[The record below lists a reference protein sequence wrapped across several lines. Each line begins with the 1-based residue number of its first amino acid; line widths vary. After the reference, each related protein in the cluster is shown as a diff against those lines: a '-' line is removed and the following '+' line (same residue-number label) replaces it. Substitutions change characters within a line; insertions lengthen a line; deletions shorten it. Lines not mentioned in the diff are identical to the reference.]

1 MRPVHQRLLDIALAA
16 LGEAAPIP
24 ATPEQIAA
32 AEARLGRPLPP
43 GYRAFLAEV
52 GHTSWSTLLALPPN
66 KSLLTDARVR
76 YAPRARQKPRLG
88 GGCQHSDLCQPADL
102 GTRRASL
109 RDGALLAARND
120 TEVLSPSDRNH

>member
-76 YAPRARQKPRLG
+76 YAPRARQTAMALG
-88 GGCQHSDLCQPADL
+88 GQRCADEAL
-102 GTRRASL
+102 RRSGNQDQAEGQTASK
-109 RDGALLAARND
+109 LLEAVV
-120 TEVLSPSDRNH
+120 TEMVQR

>member
-76 YAPRARQKPRLG
+76 YAPRARQKPGLCGQARCRGEPHGGLPSRSWCQQRL
-88 GGCQHSDLCQPADL
+88 P
-102 GTRRASL
+102 RRPCPMFPS
-109 RDGALLAARND
+109 RNQD
-120 TEVLSPSDRNH
+120 DQ